1 MMPENVFHNPV
12 FDRIDDAKRQRIL
25 DAAIQE
31 FSDKGFAPANINV
44 IAEKAGISIGSMYKY
59 FKSKEDLYLTVVN
72 LGLSYL
78 ETTLMPIIE
87 ARCSLGEKLAMIVD
101 AIFDSAGEF
110 DAMNRLY
117 NRFTTESNSDLAGKL
132 ARSLETITATAYAAL
147 LEQAKKEGV
156 TGGGISERVF
166 AFCMDNVFLVLQF
179 SMSSEYYRDRMRIY
193 LGDDIAGDSELL
205 KGQVLLFLKN
215 ALGLKETAGGMQN
228 DHSV

>member
-1 MMPENVFHNPV
+1 MTTENVFHNPV
-12 FDRIDDAKRQRIL
+12 FERIDDAKRQRIL

-31 FSDKGFAPANINV
+31 FSEKGFASANINI
-44 IAEKAGISIGSMYKY
+44 IAEKAEISIGSMYKY

-87 ARCSLGEKLAMIVD
+87 TRCSLGEKLSMIVD
-101 AIFDSAGEF
+101 AIFDSASEF

-132 ARSLETITATAYAAL
+132 AGSLETITATAYAGL
-147 LEQAKKEGV
+147 LKQAKEEGV
-156 TGGGISERVF
+156 IDSRIRERVF

-193 LGDDIAGDSELL
+193 LGDDIAGDRVLMKE
-205 KGQVLLFLKN
+205 QVLLFLKN
-215 ALGLKETAGGMQN
+215 AIGLKETAGGGAQ
-228 DHSV
+228 